1 MANSCIKFW
10 RGQER
15 RDFLLDNMKCI
26 SGTKIVWILITGT
39 LTAKMDIK
47 ILNAVKHEGAQIDT
61 VKALMVKSDDINQ
74 PWTIRSIN
82 LPVNVEWSCTKMG
95 FGLIPLRNWKLE
107 ARTSG
112 GNGHWYR
119 KNDDAAIETV
129 TKRVHRPEKT
139 KHILYFIPQV
149 FIFKNKYM

>member
-47 ILNAVKHEGAQIDT
+47 ILNAVKHEDAQIDT
-61 VKALMVKSDDINQ
+61 VKALMV
-74 PWTIRSIN
+74 
-82 LPVNVEWSCTKMG
+82 
-95 FGLIPLRNWKLE
+95 
-107 ARTSG
+107 
-112 GNGHWYR
+112 
-119 KNDDAAIETV
+119 
-129 TKRVHRPEKT
+129 
-139 KHILYFIPQV
+139 
-149 FIFKNKYM
+149 